1 MLPHCLGNPQRN
13 HRHFHRPKVLV
24 ANPGL
29 CHNRNQSERG
39 RHEIHELHKLAGLVA
54 DPYRVYGVGVAL
66 SLDCEDAA
74 RKTRAP
80 GLRPVYDSVLFFL
93 SPSPPRPISRRI
105 TSRFSLH
112 GHCTDC
118 AEQDDGLESGSTSL
132 LCRFPTA

>member
-39 RHEIHELHKLAGLVA
+39 GHEIHELHKLAGLVA

-80 GLRPVYDSVLFFL
+80 GLRPVLLTFKMFSVCKDFF
-93 SPSPPRPISRRI
+93 
-105 TSRFSLH
+105 H
-112 GHCTDC
+112 GVY
-118 AEQDDGLESGSTSL
+118 AA
-132 LCRFPTA
+132 TAVS